1 MTENSPPLI
10 TGSAEIP
17 PMPFGFALD
26 RIYRIVR
33 GHSKVFLGIAVPPAV
48 VTLLVYGVMF
58 GVMFAKLR
66 PYLTLSGGP
75 LGAVAAEFAIMR
87 ILFPSILIAMVPII
101 VVFAFYLAAAF
112 HASNKIDSGTATTV
126 RESFRMAWG
135 GLGRS
140 LGLFLWIYLRAFAPL
155 LALEIVSF
163 GFSGWMGVNGN
174 LQGPPSALWA
184 FLPVIWVLFIAAY
197 VYGVIVALRLCL
209 AFPASIEEG
218 LTAREAIRRSSQL
231 TMGSK
236 GRIFLLMLV
245 IYAITYAFMFVLYMV
260 GAFIGLMGAVAMMA
274 LNLRASSPWGVAG
287 IGLAVVIL
295 ICILY
300 VWIALLYASMVVTL
314 SVVYHDQRRRKD
326 APHSIQLPVPED
338 QLLPPGAEPA

>member
-1 MTENSPPLI
+1 
-10 TGSAEIP
+10 
-17 PMPFGFALD
+17 
-26 RIYRIVR
+26 
-33 GHSKVFLGIAVPPAV
+33 
-48 VTLLVYGVMF
+48 
-58 GVMFAKLR
+58 
-66 PYLTLSGGP
+66 
-75 LGAVAAEFAIMR
+75 
-87 ILFPSILIAMVPII
+87 
-101 VVFAFYLAAAF
+101 
-112 HASNKIDSGTATTV
+112 
-126 RESFRMAWG
+126 MAWG